1 MPKVVLL
8 HGRGSRQAVE
18 CDYNST
24 KEEASMYT
32 SHLPASLF
40 GCFLEQ
46 PGDEWPIVTEE
57 QRVKKKKKILMSAG
71 GSASRL

>member
-18 CDYNST
+18 CDHNST
-24 KEEASMYT
+24 KEEASMCT
-32 SHLPASLF
+32 SHLPAFLF
-40 GCFLEQ
+40 GCFLGQ

-57 QRVKKKKKILMSAG
+57 QRVKKKKILMSAG
-71 GSASRL
+71 GSASCL